1 MSRQGTGDHKLC
13 LRTGKKCQQLYRQ
26 QIPVPWAWRADFD
39 EWRVVLYL
47 VSQIQCRRGDR
58 RFIGWN
64 VTYKRDR
71 DRRRPIQSL
80 RGYTCT
86 RYPEIFPNSLC
97 GSLSRLCAGSYTEA
111 HEMCASSRMHGGSF
125 PSSRASPCQVPVAQT
140 AGNDTCQSFSG
151 CDFH

>member
-80 RGYTCT
+80 RGYEIS
-86 RYPEIFPNSLC
+86 RDIPESSSSIVYAGAYLGC
-97 GSLSRLCAGSYTEA
+97 VQVRIQKHMRLS
-111 HEMCASSRMHGGSF
+111 EMCASTLLRERGFRLGFVYHSPRSAGSGLTSQRRF
-125 PSSRASPCQVPVAQT
+125 CT
-140 AGNDTCQSFSG
+140 T
-151 CDFH
+151 